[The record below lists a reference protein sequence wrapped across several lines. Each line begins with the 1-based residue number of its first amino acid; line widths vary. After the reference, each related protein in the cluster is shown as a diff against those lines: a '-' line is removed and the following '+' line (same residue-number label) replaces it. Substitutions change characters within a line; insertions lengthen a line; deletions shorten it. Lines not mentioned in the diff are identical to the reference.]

1 MSTHPVSGLGP
12 AAPQPTVGGQTPQFA
27 PPLEE
32 KNASRVRLIEAI
44 RKVGIRPFNDFC
56 CAHSQARIVQARC
69 GWSAL
74 NGRIPTFRCGWWQK
88 QTGVFFPSA
97 ASRRVRWVGPLRS
110 ILTKCLPTSRCA
122 EPPKFQRYDLQFV
135 ASPKEN
141 DQTLP
146 NRNLGNPRIF
156 NVTICSLW
164 FSHWKIDKHGQ
175 IVTLGTPEI
184 STLRFAF
191 CGFPK
196 GKLPKTAKS

>member
-88 QTGVFFPSA
+88 QTGVFFFHPRPA
-97 ASRRVRWVGPLRS
+97 GERDGWA
-110 ILTKCLPTSRCA
+110 TSLDTYR
-122 EPPKFQRYDLQFV
+122 
-135 ASPKEN
+135 
-141 DQTLP
+141 
-146 NRNLGNPRIF
+146 
-156 NVTICSLW
+156 ICS
-164 FSHWKIDKHGQ
+164 HKP
-175 IVTLGTPEI
+175 VRRTPEI
-184 STLRFAF
+184 STLRFAV

-196 GKLPKTAKS
+196 GK